1 MKHNTKTAISSA
13 VQKNMITLAVFVFAL
28 LIAAAANS
36 PAYAADTISYIERS
50 WDGSKVVSAEKTASC
65 TPLSTCGEELGDGWY
80 YVDSDKTYE
89 DRISVDGTVNLI
101 LTDGKTLT
109 CNDGIN
115 VGPGRNLNIYEQA
128 GGTGKLT
135 ARGDT
140 NNCAAIGGKNGQNCG
155 NVTIHGGNVTADC
168 YNDNKG
174 EDGAGI
180 GGGDS
185 GTGGHIII
193 YGGNIEARGSNNGA
207 GIGGGTRG
215 SGGTIDIYG
224 GIVKAK
230 GGTDSA
236 GIGGGDVGSGGTV
249 NIFGGKIDAKG
260 ADNAAGIGGGDG
272 GNFDTI
278 SISGGELVAKGGRYG
293 AGIGSGN
300 MNSISVGGTINI
312 SGNAVVESTGGL
324 DAAGIGGGE
333 DCTGGNITISGGT
346 IKATGGSNVFVH
358 PVTGGA
364 GIGGGDGA
372 SSGNITITGG
382 TVSEAKGGTHSAGIG
397 GGDGGLWDKI
407 IISGGIVN
415 ASGGEYGA
423 GIGGGDKNTST
434 ESSGEILITGGTVTA
449 NGGGDGAGIGGGE
462 WTTGGNINITGGS
475 INATGGTKDRST
487 IFDRNSG
494 GAGIGGGDGGAG
506 GNITISGG
514 TVIVRSGARAAGIG
528 SGADGDG
535 NPTNVTLKYSDAS
548 RDISIYPECF
558 VFGGLENNTV
568 TVKLENDFMN
578 KEKGT
583 VFSTGEYK
591 GKDVF
596 ALEYMTLVASTKVS
610 ETDDELNNVN
620 KNDAVITFNT
630 KTVNTKTVKAA
641 AAKSGENIKD
651 VKTIVLGKKVKKIG
665 KGAFKSYRSAGTLVV
680 KTGKLKKTTVKK
692 ALSGSKITKVKVKV
706 GNRRTN
712 KKYVRIYKNIFTKK
726 NVGRKV
732 KVSL

>member
-193 YGGNIEARGSNNGA
+193 YGGNIEAYGSNNGA

-215 SGGTIDIYG
+215 SSGMIDIYG
-224 GIVKAK
+224 GTIKAN
-230 GGTDSA
+230 GGVD
-236 GIGGGDVGSGGTV
+236 
-249 NIFGGKIDAKG
+249 
-260 ADNAAGIGGGDG
+260 AAGIGGGDT

-278 SISGGELVAKGGRYG
+278 NIIGGDLTVEGGDYG
-293 AGIGSGN
+293 AGIGSGD
-300 MNSISVGGTINI
+300 MNSGNSGGMINIGGTAKIDAN
-312 SGNAVVESTGGL
+312 GGI
-324 DAAGIGGGE
+324 DGAGIGGGE
-333 DCTGGNITISGGT
+333 NCTGGIINISGGS
-346 IKATGGSNVFVH
+346 IWASADENKS
-358 PVTGGA
+358 VTPPSGGA

-372 SSGNITITGG
+372 KSGNITITGG
-382 TVSEAKGGTHSAGIG
+382 EIKANGAYHAAGIG

-407 IISGGIVN
+407 IISGGKVT
-415 ASGGEYGA
+415 AYGGKQGA
-423 GIGGGDKNTST
+423 AIGGGDKDTST
-434 ESSGEILITGGTVTA
+434 KSSGEIMITGGSIDA
-449 NGGGDGAGIGGGE
+449 YGGSDGAAIGGGE
-462 WTTGGNINITGGS
+462 WTTGGKINITGGY
-475 INATGGTKDRST
+475 IKATGGDYYQYSWRDS
-487 IFDRNSG
+487 NSG

-506 GNITISGG
+506 GDITISGG
-514 TVIVRSGARAAGIG
+514 TVIADGGLRAAGIG
-528 SGADGDG
+528 AGADGDG

-548 RDISIYPECF
+548 RDISI
-558 VFGGLENNTV
+558 NNESFSFDSSYEKV
-568 TVKLENDFMN
+568 TVKLENDFMD

-583 VFSTGEYK
+583 VFKTGEYK
-591 GKDVF
+591 GNDIS
-596 ALEYMTLVASTKVS
+596 ALENKTLVASTKVS